1 MNAWTT
7 TIISGLV
14 FVVTFMQWRTAHTRI
29 LLDLFDKR
37 SVAYNGVVDSMRPA
51 FRDGTLQDMKDFWAL
66 RKSIDDAFF
75 LFGDDVRV
83 LLKELVRVG
92 ATLSTA
98 SGVMK
103 NPENPEYH
111 VWVDRN
117 HQAIIRLEEISN
129 EMAKLME
136 EYLGFSERRLPSL
149 GAYLAKRNNIRLSYA
164 DEKQK

>member
-1 MNAWTT
+1 MNTWAT

-14 FVVTFMQWRTAHTRI
+14 FLVTFMQWRTAHTKV
-29 LLDLFDKR
+29 LLDLFEKR
-37 SVAYNGVVDSMRPA
+37 SEAYNGVVDSMRPA
-51 FRDGTLQDMKDFWAL
+51 FRDGGLHDMRDFWAL
-66 RKSIDDAFF
+66 RRSIDAAFF
-75 LFGDDVRV
+75 LFGDDVRA
-83 LLKELVRVG
+83 LLKELIGVG

-103 NPENPEYH
+103 NSGNPEYQ

-136 EYLGFSERRLPSL
+136 NYLGFSERRLPTV
-149 GAYLAKRNNIRLSYA
+149 GAYLAKRNKIRLSYA